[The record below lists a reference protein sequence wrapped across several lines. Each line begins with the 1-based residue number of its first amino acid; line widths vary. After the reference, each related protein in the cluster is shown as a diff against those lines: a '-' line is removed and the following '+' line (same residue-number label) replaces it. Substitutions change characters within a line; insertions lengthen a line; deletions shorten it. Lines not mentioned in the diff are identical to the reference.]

1 MTIYEFFD
9 ELIDQAGD
17 LDYSK
22 KGVNAINDALSLI
35 QKSSLAEIQIFKEED
50 D

>member
-17 LDYSK
+17 LRYSK
-22 KGVNAINDALSLI
+22 EGLDAIYDVLSFI
-35 QKSSLAEIQIFKEED
+35 QKSPLAEIHVLKED
-50 D
+50 A

>member
-17 LDYSK
+17 LRYSQE
-22 KGVNAINDALSLI
+22 GVNAINDALSLI
-35 QKSSLAEIQIFKEED
+35 QKSSLAEIQILKEET
-50 D
+50 